1 MKALLIL
8 WVVVNISSMSIGTSL
23 GWTAPVIPKLIDEEL
38 KDTPLTVV
46 PTEDQISW
54 IGSLLAVGAI
64 FGKLKNY
71 NFMNRKQSTRN
82 LLLFQVHYL
91 LVL

>member
-1 MKALLIL
+1 MKAISFL

-46 PTEDQISW
+46 PTADQVSW
-54 IGSLLAVGAI
+54 IGSLLAMGAI
-64 FGKLKNY
+64 FGKRTIY
-71 NFMNRKQSTRN
+71 NFMTGKQS
-82 LLLFQVHYL
+82 VIY
-91 LVL
+91 